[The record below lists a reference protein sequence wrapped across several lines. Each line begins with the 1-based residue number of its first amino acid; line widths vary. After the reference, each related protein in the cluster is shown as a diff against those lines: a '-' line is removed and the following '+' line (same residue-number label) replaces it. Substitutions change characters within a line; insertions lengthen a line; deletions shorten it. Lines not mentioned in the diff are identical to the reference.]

1 MRLVRRVLVGL
12 LATIGAVVLL
22 AVIAGGFLAWRLAED
37 RHELPERIVLTADWR
52 SSLSETAGPPD
63 LLDLR
68 FQPAPTVTDTVLA
81 LDAAAKDPRVRGL
94 VVRLA
99 ETAHGFAVA
108 QELRE
113 AVLRFRAAGK
123 FAVAEADTF
132 GELGSGNEGYY
143 IATAFESIALQP
155 GGLVGLTGIAVQ
167 VPLARDLL
175 ASLGIRVEVLRRAEF
190 KSAFESLTDSE
201 LSGANRE
208 QLEALLD
215 SLNGQLVT
223 GIAEQR
229 RLSKEEVQA
238 LIDRGPLSADEA
250 KEAKLVDAL
259 YYHDKVMAA
268 ALGRAQDAMAVDLE
282 SYLAAGL
289 PSFGQAQAHI
299 ALVRAAGLV
308 RRGSGA
314 LGMEIAADDL
324 VETLGELAHDREVGA
339 VLLRLDTGGGSA
351 VASESIRHALLKL
364 RSAGKPVV
372 VSMGNSAASGG
383 YWIAMGADRVVAEPA
398 TLTGSIGV
406 IGGKPVLE
414 EAWRKLGVNWATI
427 TRGAHAAD
435 WSINRPFSD
444 SARARVDALIGWLYG
459 RFTSLVAE
467 ARDLPQERVDQIAR
481 GRVWSGE
488 DAARLGLVDETGG
501 LDAALNAV
509 RRLLELPADAPLA
522 IAIRPVESNPLRAFL
537 RSLSPFAAQV
547 AALLGLPQAGTA
559 LAPAIELR

>member
-1 MRLVRRVLVGL
+1 MRVVRRIVVAL
-12 LATIGAVVLL
+12 LALIGTFTLL
-22 AVIAGGFLAWRLAED
+22 AAAGAAFAVWRLKLEPQA
-37 RHELPERIVLTADWR
+37 LPDRIVLTADWR
-52 SSLSETAGPPD
+52 SSLGETAGPPD
-63 LLDLR
+63 LLNLR
-68 FQPAPTVTDTVLA
+68 FRPSPTVTDTVLA

-99 ETAHGFAVA
+99 ETEHGFAVA

-123 FAVAEADTF
+123 FAIAEADTF

-143 IATAFESIALQP
+143 IATAFELIALQP
-155 GGLVGLTGIAVQ
+155 GGIVGLTGIAVQ
-167 VPLARDLL
+167 IPLARDLL
-175 ASLGIRVEVLRRAEF
+175 ASLGIRMEVLRRAEF

-201 LSGANRE
+201 LSGPNRE
-208 QLEALLD
+208 QLDALLD
-215 SLNGQLVT
+215 SLNGQLVS

-229 RLSKEEVQA
+229 KLTPEQVQA

-250 KEAKLVDAL
+250 QQAKLVDML
-259 YYHDKVMAA
+259 YYHDQTMTS
-268 ALGRAQDAMAVDLE
+268 ALGRVQGQAVDLE
-282 SYLAAGL
+282 TYVADGMPSVGQPAAR
-289 PSFGQAQAHI
+289 I

-308 RRGSGA
+308 RRGEGA
-314 LGMEIAADDL
+314 LGTEIAADDL
-324 VETLGELAHDREVGA
+324 VETLDDIAQDREIAA

-351 VASESIRHALLKL
+351 VASESIRRALVEL
-364 RSAGKPVV
+364 RAARKPVI

-383 YWIAMGADRVVAEPA
+383 YWIAMGADRIIAQPA

-435 WSINRPFSD
+435 WSINEPFSD
-444 SARARVDALIGWLYG
+444 SARARVDALIGWLYD

-467 ARDLPQERVDQIAR
+467 ARGLPQARVEQLAR

-488 DAARLGLVDETGG
+488 DAAQLGLVDTLGG
-501 LDAALNAV
+501 LDEALAAV
-509 RRLLELPADAPLA
+509 RQSLKLPADAPLA
-522 IAIRPVESNPLRAFL
+522 IDVRPFETNPLRAFL
-537 RSLSPFAAQV
+537 RSLSPIGAHIR
-547 AALLGLPQAGTA
+547 ALLAPDGL
-559 LAPAIELR
+559 LAAIAPPFSAR

>member
-1 MRLVRRVLVGL
+1 MRLVRRIVVAL
-12 LATIGAVVLL
+12 LAIVGTFTLL
-22 AVIAGGFLAWRLAED
+22 AAAAAAFFVWQL
-37 RHELPERIVLTADWR
+37 ELEPQALPDRIVLTADWR
-52 SSLSETAGPPD
+52 ASLGETAGPPD

-68 FQPAPTVTDTVLA
+68 LQPAPTVTDTVLA

-99 ETAHGFAVA
+99 ETEHGFAVA

-167 VPLARDLL
+167 IPFARDLL
-175 ASLGIRVEVLRRAEF
+175 ASLGIRMDVLRRAEF
-190 KSAFESLTDSE
+190 KSAFESLTDGA
-201 LSGANRE
+201 LSGPNRE

-229 RLSKEEVQA
+229 RLTPEQVQA

-250 KEAKLVDAL
+250 KESKLVDML
-259 YYHDKVMAA
+259 YYHDQTMTA
-268 ALGRAQDAMAVDLE
+268 ALGRAQGATPIDLE
-282 SYLAAGL
+282 TYLADGMSA
-289 PSFGQAQAHI
+289 PGQAAAQV
-299 ALVRAAGLV
+299 ALVRAAGLI
-308 RRGSGA
+308 RRGDGA
-314 LGMEIAADDL
+314 LGAEIAADDL
-324 VETLGELAHDREVGA
+324 IETLEDIAHDPGLAA

-351 VASESIRHALLKL
+351 VASESIRRALLEL
-364 RSAGKPVV
+364 RAAGKPVI
-372 VSMGNSAASGG
+372 VSMGNAAASGG
-383 YWIAMGADRVVAEPA
+383 YWIAMGADRIVAQPA

-414 EAWRKLGVNWATI
+414 ETWRKLGVNWATI
-427 TRGAHAAD
+427 TRGAHAGE
-435 WSINRPFSD
+435 WSINQPFSD
-444 SARARVDALIGWLYG
+444 SARARIDALIGWLYD

-467 ARDLPQERVDQIAR
+467 ARDLPKERVEEIAR
-481 GRVWSGE
+481 GRVWSGAT
-488 DAARLGLVDETGG
+488 AAQLGLVDEIGG
-501 LDAALNAV
+501 VDVALAAV
-509 RRLLELPADAPLA
+509 RRSLKLPEDASLA
-522 IAIRPVESNPLRAFL
+522 IAVRPVETNPVRAFL
-537 RSLSPFAAQV
+537 RSLSPLSAQLRT
-547 AALLGLPQAGTA
+547 LLTLAQAPTA
-559 LAPAIELR
+559 LAPTFSPR

>member
-1 MRLVRRVLVGL
+1 VRLVGRILLGL
-12 LATIGAVVLL
+12 LATLGTLTLL
-22 AVIAGGFLAWRLAED
+22 AVAAAAFLVWQLSAE
-37 RHELPERIVLTADWR
+37 RYELPERILLTADWR
-52 SSLSETAGPPD
+52 SSLGETAGPPD
-63 LLDLR
+63 LLDLQLR
-68 FQPAPTVTDTVLA
+68 PPPTVTDTVLA

-99 ETAHGFAVA
+99 ETEHGFAVA

-167 VPLARDLL
+167 IPFARDLL
-175 ASLGIRVEVLRRAEF
+175 ASLGIRMEVLRRAEF
-190 KSAFESLTDSE
+190 KSAFESLTDTE
-201 LSGANRE
+201 LSGSNRE

-229 RLSKEEVQA
+229 RLPPEQVQA
-238 LIDRGPLSADEA
+238 LIDRGPLFADEA
-250 KEAKLVDAL
+250 KEAKLIDAL
-259 YYHDKVMAA
+259 YYHDQTMEAA
-268 ALGRAQDAMAVDLE
+268 IGRAQDATPVDLE
-282 SYLAAGL
+282 TYLADGI
-289 PSFGQAQAHI
+289 PSFGQAAARV
-299 ALVRAAGLV
+299 ALVRAAGLI
-308 RRGSGA
+308 RRGDGA

-324 VETLGELAHDREVGA
+324 VETLENIAHDPGLAA

-351 VASESIRHALLKL
+351 VASESIRRALLEL
-364 RSAGKPVV
+364 RAAGKPVI
-372 VSMGNSAASGG
+372 VSMGNAAASGG
-383 YWIAMGADRVVAEPA
+383 YWIAMGAQGIVAQPA

-414 EAWRKLGVNWATI
+414 ETWRKLGVNWATI

-444 SARARVDALIGWLYG
+444 SARARVDALIGWLYD

-467 ARDLPQERVDQIAR
+467 ARDLPKERVEEIAR
-481 GRVWSGE
+481 GRVWSGA
-488 DAARLGLVDETGG
+488 DAARIGLVDETGG
-501 LDAALNAV
+501 LDVALKAV
-509 RRLLELPADAPLA
+509 RHSLKLPDDAPLA
-522 IAIRPVESNPLRAFL
+522 IVIRPIETNPVRAFL
-537 RSLSPFAAQV
+537 RSLSPFAAQLRT
-547 AALLGLPQAGTA
+547 LLTLAQAPTA
-559 LAPAIELR
+559 LAPALNPR